1 VTARIEARPLRLAPA
16 VAVCAAAALAA
27 AAGAVPRALAGWP
40 LAAAALLG
48 AWGVR
53 GLVVRREALV
63 LDDDGLRI
71 DERDVRVAWPQVV
84 GARRAQRGLVPTD
97 VLVLNLH
104 GGGTLEVIVSGLTVS
119 ADALHEEVLAR
130 AAASPRSG
138 HRSEWAAA
146 ARARGLERLGAGR
159 VEDAL
164 AALSEAVKLDAKD
177 PENLLARARCW
188 SARGD
193 LEPAEADLTE
203 AIRLGP
209 ERAPSYVERARL
221 RLRGE
226 RPDLAVEDLTRA
238 LELVPGDAA
247 LLALRAQALEASG
260 QPERAAADR
269 RAAAG
274 GDGPPPG

>member
-1 VTARIEARPLRLAPA
+1 MTARIEARPLRLAPA
-16 VAVCAAAALAA
+16 AAVCAAAALAA
-27 AAGAVPRALAGWP
+27 AAGAVPRTLAGWP

-53 GLVVRREALV
+53 GLVMRREALV

-71 DERDVRVAWPQVV
+71 GERDLVGWSQVV

-164 AALSEAVKLDAKD
+164 AALSEAVKLDASD
-177 PENLLARARCW
+177 PQNLLARARCW

-247 LLALRAQALEASG
+247 LLALRAQAFEASG
-260 QPERAAADR
+260 QAERAAADR

-274 GDGPPPG
+274 GDEPPSG